1 MSIGDTAYSLWNA
14 GYDACGYPKSTEK
27 ETAMAEN
34 KSDEADWADEIA
46 YRLFDE
52 FCSTDNIVES
62 TAVALRK
69 AKADGMRDAA
79 AMLDGDGKWN
89 CAPSSRFDDEAV
101 RWAKHMR
108 EAASR
113 VENTLGT
120 LGETK
125 EQIKAK

>member
-1 MSIGDTAYSLWNA
+1 MSLGDTAYSLWNA
-14 GYDACGYPKSTEK
+14 GFDACGYPKPLNRIEK
-27 ETAMAEN
+27 EATMN
-34 KSDEADWADEIA
+34 NEADWADEIA

-79 AMLDGDGKWN
+79 AMLDGNGKWN
-89 CAPSSRFDDEAV
+89 CGPSSRFDDEAV

-125 EQIKAK
+125 EQIKAE